1 MSDTI
6 KTQLSTKEKIE
17 LLRNEM
23 KKKNIDYYVIFTS
36 DPHGSEYVDECF
48 RTREYFTGF
57 TGSAGTLVVSNE
69 EAALFVDGRYHIQ
82 AEEETDND
90 VINVYKLGEKDIP
103 NYLEY
108 LSSKMEDGEWLA
120 FDGKVVTA
128 EKYFAIEEELGD
140 YINIDYSFDPVNE
153 IWQDR
158 KKQSCEKVYI
168 IDEAVSGRK
177 TEDKINDV
185 RQYIKDYGVYG
196 VFLSELSDIMWLY
209 NIRGND
215 IENSPLAFSY
225 SFITEDTAI
234 LYLQK
239 SSYDERIIKH
249 FEEMGVYIADYDEIE
264 IELSKL
270 KGKEIIVDEESTS
283 CLFYKILE
291 CGNDVI
297 TDYNYNFIKK
307 HIKNNIEINMAK
319 HYSVIDAVS
328 VIKFIIEMEK
338 RVSNKEKIN
347 EYEAAML
354 LDNYRKNNEG
364 FVSLSFDTIC
374 AYKENAAIVHY
385 CAKKDD
391 CKQIENK
398 GMLLVDSGAQYMGAT
413 TDITRTIVLGE
424 LTEEE
429 KKYYTLVLKGNLRL
443 MDTVFRKGVRCENL
457 DVIAREPLW
466 REMSDYRHGTGH
478 GIGAFLN
485 VHEGPYSIKYNI
497 TEEIEPVIENG
508 MIISDE
514 PGFYKENSFGIRH
527 ETQLVCV
534 SAGESTYGEFMRF
547 EPLSLVPFDTAA
559 IIMELL
565 NEDEKDI
572 LNRYHKLCYEKVAPL
587 LSENE
592 KIWLKN
598 ATKEI

>member
-1 MSDTI
+1 MSDITKI
-6 KTQLSTKEKIE
+6 QISTKEKIE

-23 KKKNIDYYVIFTS
+23 QKKNIDYYVIFTS

-69 EAALFVDGRYHIQ
+69 AAALFVDGRYHIQ
-82 AEEETDND
+82 AEEETDSD
-90 VINVYKLGEKDIP
+90 VITVYKLGEKDTP
-103 NYLEY
+103 TYLEY

-140 YINIDYSFDPVNE
+140 YINIDYSFDPINE

-158 KKQSCEKVYI
+158 KKQSSEKVYI
-168 IDEAVSGRK
+168 IDDSISGRK
-177 TEDKINDV
+177 TEEKINDV

-196 VFLSELSDIMWLY
+196 VCVSELSDIMWLY

-239 SSYDERIIKH
+239 SAYDDKIINH
-249 FEEMGVYIADYDEIE
+249 FEEIGVYIADYDEIE

-270 KGKEIIVDEESTS
+270 KGKEIVVDAESTS

-297 TDYNYNFIKK
+297 IDYNYNFVKK
-307 HIKNNIEINMAK
+307 HIKNDTEINLAK

-328 VIKFIIEMEK
+328 VIKFIIEIKK
-338 RVSNKEKIN
+338 RTSNKEIIN

-385 CAKKDD
+385 CAKKDN

-398 GMLLVDSGAQYMGAT
+398 GMLLVDSGAQYMGTT
-413 TDITRTIVLGE
+413 TDITRTIVLGD

-466 REMSDYRHGTGH
+466 KDFSDYRHGTGH

-497 TEEIEPVIENG
+497 TENVEPIIEKG

-534 SAGESTYGEFMRF
+534 DAGESVYGEFMRF
-547 EPLSLVPFDTAA
+547 EPLSLVPFDTSA
-559 IIMELL
+559 IIVELL
-565 NEDEKDI
+565 NEDEKAI
-572 LNRYHKLCYEKVAPL
+572 LNRYHKLCYEKLAPM